1 MKYIFFIIITILT
14 SKYLYSKDLF
24 NTSFY
29 DVDFISNDIEN
40 EKIKKINQIKKISI
54 AKILNQTL
62 QKNDYN
68 KIFKLLSDDLIN
80 TFIKNIVIND
90 EKIIN
95 DKYLSKIKIN
105 FNKKIIINYLREKK
119 IPYVEY
125 YPSKFLLIIYEEG
138 EINNNLFSK
147 NNNFYRYL
155 FENNQVNNIF
165 TFPKLDINDRFILK
179 KDDIKNTNIEK
190 IKLFS
195 KKYNLGDVIIVVAQ
209 INKEEANYKLV
220 LFSDGLIL
228 EKKLNFKK
236 YKFDE
241 FFKILENETL
251 NLWKKIN
258 SIENTSLNY
267 LNCKVKYFNMLE
279 LKEIRKKLNKV
290 SNIQNLTIKSLS
302 YKYINYEI
310 YYYGSTKILFKLFEL
325 NKLKINNLD
334 TSCTIKLI

>member
-1 MKYIFFIIITILT
+1 MKYIFFIIIIILT

-29 DVDFISNDIEN
+29 EVDFISNDIEN

-62 QKNDYN
+62 QKDDYN
-68 KIFKLLSDDLIN
+68 KIYKLLSDDLIN

-105 FNKKIIINYLREKK
+105 FNKKKIINYFREKK

-147 NNNFYRYL
+147 NNNFYQYL

>member
-1 MKYIFFIIITILT
+1 MKYIFFIIIIILT

-62 QKNDYN
+62 QKDDYN
-68 KIFKLLSDDLIN
+68 KIYKLLSDDLIN

-105 FNKKIIINYLREKK
+105 FNKKKIINYFREKK

-125 YPSKFLLIIYEEG
+125 YPSKFLLIIYEED

-155 FENNQVNNIF
+155 FENNQANNIF

>member
-1 MKYIFFIIITILT
+1 MKYIFFIIIIILS

-24 NTSFY
+24 NTQFY

-54 AKILNQTL
+54 TKILNQTL
-62 QKNDYN
+62 QKDDYN
-68 KIFKLLSDDLIN
+68 KINKLLSDDLIN

-105 FNKKIIINYLREKK
+105 FNKKKIINYFREKK

-125 YPSKFLLIIYEEG
+125 YPSKFLLIIYEQD

-147 NNNFYRYL
+147 NNNFYQFL
-155 FENNQVNNIF
+155 FDNNQLNNIF
-165 TFPKLDINDRFILK
+165 TLPNLDINDRFILK
-179 KDDIKNTNIEK
+179 KEDIKNINIEK

-195 KKYNLGDVIIVVAQ
+195 KKYNLSDIIIVVAQ
-209 INKEEANYKLV
+209 INKEEANYKLI
-220 LFSDGLIL
+220 LYSDGVIL
-228 EKKLNFKK
+228 EKKLNSKK
-236 YKFDE
+236 YKLDE

-251 NLWKKIN
+251 NIWKKIN
-258 SIENTSLNY
+258 SIENSSLNY
-267 LNCKVKYFNMLE
+267 LNCKVKYFNILE
-279 LKEIRKKLNKV
+279 LKEIRKNLNQV
-290 SNIQNLTIKSLS
+290 SNIKNLTIKSLS

-310 YYYGSTKILFKLFEL
+310 IYYGNKKILLKIFEL
-325 NKLKINNLD
+325 NKLKIINPD
-334 TSCTIKLI
+334 TSCSIKLI

>member
-1 MKYIFFIIITILT
+1 M
-14 SKYLYSKDLF
+14 
-24 NTSFY
+24 
-29 DVDFISNDIEN
+29 
-40 EKIKKINQIKKISI
+40 
-54 AKILNQTL
+54 
-62 QKNDYN
+62 
-68 KIFKLLSDDLIN
+68 
-80 TFIKNIVIND
+80 
-90 EKIIN
+90 
-95 DKYLSKIKIN
+95 
-105 FNKKIIINYLREKK
+105 
-119 IPYVEY
+119 
-125 YPSKFLLIIYEEG
+125 
-138 EINNNLFSK
+138 
-147 NNNFYRYL
+147 
-155 FENNQVNNIF
+155 
-165 TFPKLDINDRFILK
+165 DINDRFILK

-195 KKYNLGDVIIVVAQ
+195 KKYNLSDVIIVVAQ

-258 SIENTSLNY
+258 SIQNTSLNY

-279 LKEIRKKLNKV
+279 LKEIRKNLNKV
-290 SNIQNLTIKSLS
+290 SNIQNLTINSLS

-310 YYYGSTKILFKLFEL
+310 YYYGSTKILFKIFEL
-325 NKLKINNLD
+325 NNLKINNLD

>member
-1 MKYIFFIIITILT
+1 MKYIFFIIITILA

-24 NTSFY
+24 NTSFH
-29 DVDFISNDIEN
+29 DVDFISNDIDN
-40 EKIKKINQIKKISI
+40 EKIRQINQIKKISI

-62 QKNDYN
+62 QKDDYN
-68 KIFKLLSDDLIN
+68 KIYKLLSDDLIN

-105 FNKKIIINYLREKK
+105 FNKKKIIKYFREKK

-125 YPSKFLLIIYEEG
+125 YPSKFLLIIFEKD

-147 NNNFYRYL
+147 NNNFYQYL
-155 FENNQVNNIF
+155 FENNQINNIF
-165 TFPKLDINDRFILK
+165 TLPKLDINDRFILK
-179 KDDIKNTNIEK
+179 KDDIKNINIEK
-190 IKLFS
+190 IRLFS

-220 LFSDGLIL
+220 LFSDGLIF

-258 SIENTSLNY
+258 SIQNISLNY

-279 LKEIRKKLNKV
+279 LKEIRKNLNKV

-310 YYYGSTKILFKLFEL
+310 YYYGSTKILSKIFEL

>member
-24 NTSFY
+24 NTSFH
-29 DVDFISNDIEN
+29 DVDFVSNDIDN
-40 EKIKKINQIKKISI
+40 EKIRQINQIKKISI
-54 AKILNQTL
+54 TKILNQTL
-62 QKNDYN
+62 QKDDYN
-68 KIFKLLSDDLIN
+68 KIYKLLSDDLIN
-80 TFIKNIVIND
+80 TFIKNIIIND

-105 FNKKIIINYLREKK
+105 FNKKKIINYFREKK

-125 YPSKFLLIIYEEG
+125 YPSKFLLIIYEED

-147 NNNFYRYL
+147 NNNFYQYL
-155 FENNQVNNIF
+155 FENNQANNIF
-165 TFPKLDINDRFILK
+165 TLPKLDINDRFILK

-195 KKYNLGDVIIVVAQ
+195 KKYNLVDVIIVVAQ

-258 SIENTSLNY
+258 SIQNTSLNY

-279 LKEIRKKLNKV
+279 LKEIRKNLNKV

-310 YYYGSTKILFKLFEL
+310 YYYGSTKILFKIFEL